1 MNDNEAVSGRDK
13 LELYTDAFESFE
25 KTIGR
30 LESSYAELEDRFS
43 ALNSRLEETNERL
56 RLALDEKERARSFLN
71 NVLSSV
77 SSAILVYDRDGR
89 ITMYNSAAEKFF
101 GLGDSLR
108 GKYGEELIVEST
120 RPEIS
125 AEATLKSGKEF
136 SSEEK
141 ILMRMDGSEVP
152 VAVSTS
158 LMTDQ
163 HEDVIGVVEVLHDLT
178 KIRALEDEVSRV
190 KALAALG
197 EIAATVAH
205 EVRNPL
211 GGIVGFASLLKRDL
225 PEDHEG
231 QRMVDKIIRGVE
243 NLDKS
248 VSSLLMYARDVTLSC
263 REVDIRKFINEITT
277 YFSVDMNR
285 ETGKYDIETT
295 SEPDDITWRLDPE
308 QFRHAVVNLLQNA
321 AQAMPDGGTV
331 RLAISADDMLH
342 VAVEDQGRGIP
353 EEVRNRI
360 FAPFFT
366 TKQGGTGLGL
376 ATVKKIVEA
385 HRGTVEAESL
395 GNGGARFTLS
405 LPR

>member
-1 MNDNEAVSGRDK
+1 MSDKEAVSGTEK

-30 LESSYAELEDRFS
+30 LEKSYADLEERFS
-43 ALNSRLEETNERL
+43 TLNSRLEETNERL
-56 RLALDEKERARSFLN
+56 RHALDEKERARSFLN

-89 ITMYNSAAEKFF
+89 ISMYNNAAEKLF
-101 GLGDSLR
+101 GLKDDLSGKFGD
-108 GKYGEELIVEST
+108 ELIAESS
-120 RPEIS
+120 RPDVS
-125 AEATLKSGKEF
+125 GEATLKTGIEF
-136 SSEEK
+136 ASEENM
-141 ILMRMDGSEVP
+141 LTTVDGREIP

-163 HEDVIGVVEVLHDLT
+163 HGEVIGAVEVFHDLT
-178 KIRALEDEVSRV
+178 KIRALEDEVLRV

-225 PEDHEG
+225 PPQHEG
-231 QRMVDKIIRGVE
+231 QRLVDKIIKGVE

-248 VSSLLMYARDVTLSC
+248 VSSLLMYARDVNISC
-263 REVDIRKFINEITT
+263 REVDVCKYIKEITT
-277 YFSVDMNR
+277 YFAADMSR
-285 ETGKYDIETT
+285 ENDKYDIETCA
-295 SEPDDITWRLDPE
+295 EPSCIVWRLDPE

-321 AQAMPDGGTV
+321 AQAMPEGGTV
-331 RLAISADDMLH
+331 KLNISADDVLR
-342 VAVEDQGRGIP
+342 VAVEDQGDGIP
-353 EEVRNRI
+353 EEVQSRI

-395 GNGGARFTLS
+395 ESGGARFTLS